1 MNQYLKR
8 LIMLY
13 AAGFGLGILCCNLLI
28 KEKGYQ
34 VSLLPVYFSSAAPVI
49 ENREYLFGSLL
60 IKRGIFFMGGLIC
73 GLTPFGV
80 IMVVLGL
87 LWYGFLAGN
96 LVTVFLTEYG
106 IKGIAMN
113 AMCYL
118 PQALFYIPGW
128 LFFFFLVMQM
138 SQKSWGNGKKEKADY
153 KAYFFFLTGALICIL
168 LGIWMESYVNQNL
181 LVFIMKKRLKI

>member
-13 AAGFGLGILCCNLLI
+13 AAGFGLGLLCCNLLI

-34 VSLLPVYFSSAAPVI
+34 VSLLPVYFPSAAPVI

-138 SQKSWGNGKKEKADY
+138 SQKSWGNEKKEKADY

-181 LVFIMKKRLKI
+181 LVFIMKKWI

>member
-1 MNQYLKR
+1 
-8 LIMLY
+8 
-13 AAGFGLGILCCNLLI
+13 
-28 KEKGYQ
+28 
-34 VSLLPVYFSSAAPVI
+34 
-49 ENREYLFGSLL
+49 
-60 IKRGIFFMGGLIC
+60 MGGLIC

-181 LVFIMKKRLKI
+181 LVFIMKNWI

>member
-34 VSLLPVYFSSAAPVI
+34 VSLLPVYFPSAAPVI

-96 LVTVFLTEYG
+96 LVTEIGRAHV
-106 IKGIAMN
+106 
-113 AMCYL
+113 
-118 PQALFYIPGW
+118 
-128 LFFFFLVMQM
+128 
-138 SQKSWGNGKKEKADY
+138 
-153 KAYFFFLTGALICIL
+153 
-168 LGIWMESYVNQNL
+168 
-181 LVFIMKKRLKI
+181 